1 MTSGKCHVPCRC
13 TGMIYTFTQCELA
26 VISFREIE
34 SPNRM
39 LSDGIM
45 SDLRPKAYEM
55 CVEVVLNNA
64 LFLLAKGTDLS
75 VCVCVGVCMGSL

>member
-1 MTSGKCHVPCRC
+1 MREISCAALWHQDDIHIHPVRSG
-13 TGMIYTFTQCELA
+13 LA

-55 CVEVVLNNA
+55 CVEVVLNQCIVPT
-64 LFLLAKGTDLS
+64 GERY
-75 VCVCVGVCMGSL
+75 